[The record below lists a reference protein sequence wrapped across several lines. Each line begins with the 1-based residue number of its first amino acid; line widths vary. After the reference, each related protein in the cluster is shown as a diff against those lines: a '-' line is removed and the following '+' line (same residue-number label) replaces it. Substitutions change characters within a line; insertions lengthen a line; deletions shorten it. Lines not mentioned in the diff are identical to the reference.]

1 MTRLPTF
8 IASLAGRHD
17 GVAAIEFCLTLP
29 IVLALTFGVYD
40 VSRMIS
46 ARIDYQQA
54 VSEGAGLAIA
64 QPPQISTAPIAAA
77 VAAAAN
83 VPAGQVAVGVELR
96 CNDVAMPAG
105 TQACASPADER
116 ARFVSISVSGD
127 FVPTWTHFALDR
139 TIEMQVSRTV
149 RVQ

>member
-1 MTRLPTF
+1 MTRLRAF
-8 IASLAGRHD
+8 IESLAGRQD

-29 IVLALTFGVYD
+29 LMLALTFGVYD

-46 ARIDYQQA
+46 ARIDFQQA

-64 QPPQISTAPIAAA
+64 QPPQITTVPIRAA
-77 VAAAAN
+77 VASAAK
-83 VPAGQVAVGVELR
+83 VPASQVSVTVELR
-96 CNDVAMPAG
+96 CNDVAMPAD
-105 TQACASPADER
+105 TLTCADPDDER
-116 ARFVSISVSGD
+116 ARFVSISVRGS

-139 TIEMQVSRTV
+139 TINMRVARTV

>member
-1 MTRLPTF
+1 MTLLRAF
-8 IASLAGRHD
+8 ADSLARRQD

-46 ARIDYQQA
+46 ARIDFQQA
-54 VSEGAGLAIA
+54 VTEGAGLAIA
-64 QPPQISTAPIAAA
+64 QPPQITTAPIASA
-77 VAAAAN
+77 VASAAK
-83 VPAGQVAVGVELR
+83 VPTSQVSVTVELR
-96 CNDVAMPAG
+96 CNDVTMPAG
-105 TQACASPADER
+105 TPTCASPADER
-116 ARFVSISVSGD
+116 ARFVNISVRGD

-139 TIEMQVSRTV
+139 NIDMRVARTV

>member
-1 MTRLPTF
+1 MTRLRTF
-8 IASLAGRHD
+8 IGSLAARQD

-46 ARIDYQQA
+46 ARIDFQQA

-64 QPPQISTAPIAAA
+64 QPPQINVAPIVAA
-77 VAAAAN
+77 VAAAAK
-83 VPAGQVAVGVELR
+83 VPSSQVAVGVELR

-105 TQACASPADER
+105 TQACANVADER
-116 ARFVSISVSGD
+116 ARFVSISVSGSY
-127 FVPTWTHFALDR
+127 VPTWTHFALDR
-139 TIEMQVSRTV
+139 TIEMQVNRTV

>member
-1 MTRLPTF
+1 MIRFRTF
-8 IASLAGRHD
+8 IGSLASHQD

-64 QPPQISTAPIAAA
+64 QPPQITTAPIVAA
-77 VAAAAN
+77 VASAAK
-83 VPAGQVAVGVELR
+83 VPTSQVSVGVELR
-96 CNDVAMPAG
+96 CNDVTMPAG
-105 TQACASPADER
+105 TTACASADDER
-116 ARFVSISVSGD
+116 ARFVNISVRAD

-139 TIEMQVSRTV
+139 TINMRVTRTV